1 MKIKNI
7 FNITNNQIVVVSE
20 NSKIFWS
27 YESQIAEYKNGVLTL
42 GNDWDYSRTTAK
54 YLHYFIENYTNLN
67 FKSKKEIEKAIKEKI
82 IKINKNFKSIT

>member
-7 FNITNNQIVVVSE
+7 FNITNNQIVIISN

-42 GNDWDYSRTTAK
+42 GNDWDYSRTTMK
-54 YLHYFIENYTNLN
+54 YLHHFIRNYTPFNYEN
-67 FKSKKEIEKAIKEKI
+67 KKEIEKAIKEKI
-82 IKINKNFKSIT
+82 IKINKNFKCVL